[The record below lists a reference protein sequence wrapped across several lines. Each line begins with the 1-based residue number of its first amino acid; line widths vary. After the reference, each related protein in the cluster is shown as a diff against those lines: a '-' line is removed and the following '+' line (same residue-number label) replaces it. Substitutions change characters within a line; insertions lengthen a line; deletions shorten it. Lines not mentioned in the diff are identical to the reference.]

1 MWRVA
6 GSNGLRLNGVVA
18 IRRALS
24 ASVVPGSM
32 RSAQL
37 KVMFTNTNKQSP
49 SLTNFSLDTSS
60 FTRSGLSSI
69 TSSVDHTEE
78 SIPSFASCSETQEDS
93 LAYHT
98 SESSTGTS
106 HNASPKKISRSTD
119 DSELSETDESVDYP
133 QWRRRSRWDDYEA
146 TRRSSSAPNRRKAF
160 TPLRTR
166 SVSVKYRGD
175 DSLIQNDK
183 EFQALKEHTS
193 PHREW
198 NKRFPEGTIV
208 VYTDG
213 SCVDNSASGF
223 GVYFG
228 PDHELNRSERIIGPI
243 HNSGLAEILAAQM
256 ALRTLRSWRGY
267 RDEPVI
273 LRTDFLPLVRAMSSG
288 SNDGRFANE
297 IETVRD
303 LARKFPKGVEFQHV
317 YAHDDDPG
325 NEQADALARIAT
337 ADARRARSVS
347 APRGR
352 SWSRTSH
359 RNRERSR
366 RNDRQHVRSHSAFV
380 AGRRR

>member
-49 SLTNFSLDTSS
+49 SLTNFSLTHSERLFAGRSSYSVTPPQRSPISTSNTYPDTSS

-267 RDEPVI
+267 R
-273 LRTDFLPLVRAMSSG
+273 LVL
-288 SNDGRFANE
+288 
-297 IETVRD
+297 V
-303 LARKFPKGVEFQHV
+303 
-317 YAHDDDPG
+317 
-325 NEQADALARIAT
+325 
-337 ADARRARSVS
+337 
-347 APRGR
+347 
-352 SWSRTSH
+352 
-359 RNRERSR
+359 
-366 RNDRQHVRSHSAFV
+366 HSPHSTT
-380 AGRRR
+380 